1 MPTLDDILADDEPQQ
16 GTLDDILGNSPA
28 NIPAPVGIKPRGILG
43 AAKDT
48 AIDLAKGAVGL
59 GQSAVGVADIV
70 TGNMVGQGMRSIGY
84 DPEATNKF
92 LSQGYSDARKQAN
105 LNVEQAEGFVDTA
118 KAYLQNPS
126 AAFGAIAESAPSSI
140 GMVGAVRGV
149 AGKMLTSALAKN
161 GLTAGTPEA
170 AAFAS
175 QFFRDPKTIATLTG
189 IGGGAEGLLTSGS
202 IQEQGVAEGKDWQDT
217 VLPALGAGALTG
229 LIGVGS
235 SKIPGFRDAEVA
247 LATAGMRG
255 ATGKGLLASGKEI
268 AKSMFKEGVL
278 EEMPQSAQEQVF
290 TNLAMDKPW
299 DEGVA
304 KSAATG
310 LVVGAGQGGG
320 MSTISEGIGA
330 LKTDPAVEK
339 VQADT
344 LDKVLPEGATL
355 DKLEGGE
362 ATVTIQTAAGTTT
375 VTAAPEDIAKQM
387 LAGKPLSE
395 MAKQGVEARASR
407 LADLEAKAL
416 GGEQFTPD
424 ERKEYQKL
432 LAKSG
437 TKKFEQ
443 LMGDPARPE
452 VVRFRVADKVYEY
465 APPAGMNRAQI
476 DAEMATR
483 AKSPGS
489 QFNWLKKNTVEVT
502 DAEVK
507 PQATPANE
515 PVQAVHPGP
524 EQVVDGVSESLKS
537 TEGETNE
544 NTRSSNN
551 IAGKVKPGATAAR
564 SAGGAADGD
573 ISPEAVSAL
582 AGNADGNVSGT
593 AGAGSVNDTL
603 NNLTFQHDTLVDQWE
618 ALPAGP
624 EKTAVQ
630 EEIFKIREEMNNAAI
645 PETVVPAQ
653 GRSDQNPPT
662 VPEVLP
668 EEPPVDGMAV
678 APAEV
683 ATKIDKDLKYD
694 GDNLS
699 LPQFTYQAGPL
710 KGVTFSAKDASE
722 ESVRAA
728 AEKMRAQWEGK
739 KNNAVV
745 APEKAVEGVTPAKVE
760 KPTEIVRTSV
770 SKDHPFETS
779 KAVTVEGFHGTPDE
793 FTDFDSGKS
802 AKANQGG
809 IFFTTDHKLAKA
821 YTLGKRDVIQ
831 ATVEFKDPLVWDF
844 NGPDDLDM
852 NKVISAAKDKGHDGV
867 IFKNFF
873 EPVDIDTGNEF
884 STLYVT
890 FKPERIKTSL
900 SGAAAQKAAPAPRP
914 RPEKKT
920 AKAAPKPKAAKPKTE
935 NPLPSAYAV
944 QAKVIA
950 EDIAAGDTAFKRV
963 PSEAA
968 IRAYRVQNPRAKADA
983 AMAEMAEMAE
993 MDEDEYQG
1001 LTAVIEDE
1009 MVAWHG
1015 TPHTVDKFS
1024 SSKIGT
1030 GEGAQAY
1037 GYGLYFAGAKEVAQW
1052 YRDKLSAR
1060 PESIDATLFEE
1071 KEPELTEEVWA
1082 KMVSEG
1088 GWGDDKTYALRGL
1101 LAKTLAGHDGFYIEA
1116 VGRELYN
1123 RVRAAAQ
1130 KVYSNGKLYQVE
1142 LAPAEDEFL
1151 LWDRPLSE
1159 QSEKVRA
1166 ALKNIPQSIRD
1177 AIDGMG
1183 GDGSALYRHISKNIG
1198 NKDIMRHMMK
1208 LVDEGKISAFG
1219 KGDQKA
1225 SEYLHS
1231 LGVRGIKYLDGTSR
1245 NKPLKDIK
1253 AEFLKELPEDAE
1265 FSDVEEMIGTGT
1277 FSPKNEAILKALI
1290 ADDWLGFDYPAQAIS
1305 AALGSKLSGYDPSP
1319 ALVQAIA
1326 DAQDGGTYN
1335 YVVFNDEDITILS
1348 AEKQDRDRLGDPTK
1362 AEAEKVQKG
1371 IDGKT
1376 LIQAAEWLISNTPNN
1391 GHKLIAAKVRVALLR
1406 LKGAGVEFNLNVT
1419 HVGDEIPA
1427 SSANSRGVSTTDFS
1441 DVIKTTVR
1449 LNGADVTGKV
1459 GMSYETVLHEL
1470 IHAATQAAIH
1480 VGNRKVSKGTTLA
1493 KTTADL
1499 ITATNLIINH
1509 FNTRAKSGEQLTEFE
1524 QRILQR
1530 NVNALNNPSEV
1541 LAWTLSNKEMQDYL
1555 ETVKL
1560 NKTET
1565 LWSRFVQSVRTF
1577 FGLTAASD
1585 TALSEVLRLGED
1597 LLNADANVVTSSLD
1611 KLMGRTPVNEFAQDA
1626 QTDIRKATRVIQNM
1640 PAFKKW
1646 FGDSKV
1652 VDSSGKPLVVYH
1664 GGPAELTGDAF
1675 RTGPSGGIFF
1685 VNNKRAAGIHKMG
1698 VKDGAVHEV
1707 YLNLQNPYEVDYR
1720 GTDITRNNAEESIRE
1735 AQANGHD
1742 SVIIRNFIDI
1752 PENRLDVAK
1761 RFGVQ
1766 HKYKGDIYIAF
1777 SPTQIKSIFNQT
1789 WDPANPAIDMQVQT
1803 PLGIIADEQIS
1814 EALKSG
1820 QKKLGTAVQALKN
1833 PKSKLH
1839 DLYVQYAP
1847 QWLAVTPLHTLVQ
1860 TFGKTIPQ
1868 IKDFAK
1874 HLDAVVS
1881 AKTEIVDTSK
1891 VVYDKAMEMAQKT
1904 VGLDVFNTAAATA
1917 SFNRMTPWK
1926 DLYSQDWTAVGKT
1939 RSEKLKNAQKKW
1951 VAAKMQKATGLTYIE
1966 AYSEAKKAYDALKTD
1981 DMKQAYQDTVEHI
1994 AGIRTREKNNLL
2006 RYIEKVTEPNS
2017 DERKEMMLKFD
2028 ATFTDL
2034 HGAYWPLA
2042 RVGDFVLKY
2051 VDKDGFKWAEHFTT
2065 IAERNEAKAER
2076 VAAGVD
2082 PDGIKESYKDKQP
2095 AGAVAIPAM
2104 MLEQLSK
2111 TVRAKYMKDINPNDS
2126 EAVEAAMEAAQNTI
2140 NDMTQIWLRWQPE
2153 TSALKNSVRRKNV
2166 KGYSL
2171 DMLRSYLDYM
2181 QRHASN
2187 IAWTEQGKKI
2197 EGDLKS
2203 MGDDIKAK
2211 LDGDVAANTDM
2222 ENHLL
2227 NDLRA
2232 RVQALRSV
2240 KVGVAASFL
2249 GKVGTGWY
2257 MTSPSIALVQMT
2269 QLGALTLPKLAV
2281 KYGPVKAAKALALW
2295 TKEAFKKDY
2304 RRAAMFDDPV
2314 VAVLFDELHAV
2325 VTIDNRNTPAAKGKE
2340 LGEPLFSEE
2349 YVAKRIADSE
2359 KVTPY
2364 QRRLLVLR
2372 EAMARNLLDISA
2384 AHEAFD
2390 VTNGK
2395 DPNSLM
2401 AKGFAIA
2408 MKPMSL
2414 SELTSRK
2421 AAVLSTYDLASQDG
2435 KDFFLAMN
2443 DIAEVVNDTLY
2454 SYSKENKGAAL
2465 QGGLTRVV
2473 LQFQH
2478 YRIMTGIRLAMLLNN
2493 AIRGESKEIKAAA
2506 TKEFVGIMGMTG
2518 ALAGSLGMPFA
2529 GTVFA
2534 ILGAILGD
2542 DDEPEDYRLMYTN
2555 WLQDT
2560 FPKTVADLLTH
2571 GLPSLAGADISK
2583 RVGLQDVY
2591 GMQNEP
2597 PPRLHGK
2604 ELAAWWAAN
2613 QLGPTFSVGAG
2624 LAQGYD
2630 EFFNKGNYM
2639 KGLEAAAPKPIKDVF
2654 KAIRVATDGV
2664 KTGAGKKLIPDDQ
2677 IGPDE
2682 VLMIA
2687 LGFNPEEIS
2696 KAQGAERSLQGIKI
2710 RISERRGKL
2719 IRRAAEAIIEG
2730 DGASDALEDI
2740 RKFNLRMPR
2749 FAIGGR
2755 DIKPAVRKIL
2765 RGESG
2770 TTGRRERDVATQYE
2784 VPVYQE

>member
-1 MPTLDDILADDEPQQ
+1 MAGSFDDLLEKQRPGSFDDLLVQPSSAQTQ
-16 GTLDDILGNSPA
+16 
-28 NIPAPVGIKPRGILG
+28 APVGIRSVAGEVYTGLKRGV
-43 AAKDT
+43 
-48 AIDLAKGAVGL
+48 VGEL
-59 GQSAVGVADIV
+59 PK
-70 TGNMVGQGMRSIGY
+70 MVGQAAKWATE
-84 DPEATNKF
+84 PESGVYKF
-92 LSQGYSDARKQAN
+92 GQGIVNAAEAR
-105 LNVEQAEGFVDTA
+105 
-118 KAYLQNPS
+118 
-126 AAFGAIAESAPSSI
+126 
-140 GMVGAVRGV
+140 
-149 AGKMLTSALAKN
+149 LAK
-161 GLTAGTPEA
+161 PEI
-170 AAFAS
+170 
-175 QFFRDPKTIATLTG
+175 QLNP
-189 IGGGAEGLLTSGS
+189 EGHNAVTN
-202 IQEQGVAEGKDWQDT
+202 A
-217 VLPALGAGALTG
+217 
-229 LIGVGS
+229 
-235 SKIPGFRDAEVA
+235 
-247 LATAGMRG
+247 
-255 ATGKGLLASGKEI
+255 LASG
-268 AKSMFKEGVL
+268 A
-278 EEMPQSAQEQVF
+278 EM
-290 TNLAMDKPW
+290 LAPS
-299 DEGVA
+299 VA
-304 KSAATG
+304 IP
-310 LVVGAGQGGG
+310 LVVGAGLAAAPEAAVGGALGLGISALAGAVPMG
-320 MSTISEGIGA
+320 MAQAQDTMERVKEAGGDAEAARIAGWKSGAIEAGGETVGTYLGGKLLGIGGKVIKDA
-330 LKTDPAVEK
+330 LKARVDEGVLKPFAKQLAKTATGEVATEMGQGYGQATVEKNAGVDVDPWQQAKETIAPTLGMTALLAPFGLAGHIKNARVDPAVEK

-344 LDKVLPEGATL
+344 LNKVLPEGATL

-362 ATVTIQTAAGTTT
+362 ATVTIQTASGTTT
-375 VTAAPEDIAKQM
+375 IKAAPEDIAKQM

-395 MAKQGVEARASR
+395 MAKQGVESRAAR

-432 LAKSG
+432 LTKSG

-443 LMGDPARPE
+443 LQNDPVRPE

-465 APPAGMNRAQI
+465 APPAGMSRAQI
-476 DAEMATR
+476 DAELATR

-489 QFNWLKKNTVEVT
+489 QFNWLKKNTVEVK

-515 PVQAVHPGP
+515 PVQAVQPGP
-524 EQVVDGVSESLKS
+524 EQVVDGVSEPLTVGENRKETSS
-537 TEGETNE
+537 EGKNE
-544 NTRSSNN
+544 PISIQNAPLSGSSMQSEG
-551 IAGKVKPGATAAR
+551 I
-564 SAGGAADGD
+564 D
-573 ISPEAVSAL
+573 
-582 AGNADGNVSGT
+582 
-593 AGAGSVNDTL
+593 
-603 NNLTFQHDTLVDQWE
+603 NLTFQHDTLVDQWE

-630 EEIFKIREEMNNAAI
+630 EEIFKIREEMNNAAVSQ
-645 PETVVPAQ
+645 TVVPPEGGVDQ
-653 GRSDQNPPT
+653 G
-662 VPEVLP
+662 V
-668 EEPPVDGMAV
+668 AV
-678 APAEV
+678 APEILPVQTPAAVEPAGTLSQVLEGTSAKVEPANARPDVAAVEPDKLGSELRQGVDGVPAPIDAGSTVREPGGEPQSVGVDKQRVVEV
-683 ATKIDKDLKYD
+683 AAKVDKDLKYD
-694 GDNLS
+694 GDNLGM
-699 LPQFTYQAGPL
+699 PQFTYQAGPL

-728 AEKMRAQWEGK
+728 AEKMKAQWEGK
-739 KNNAVV
+739 KNNAVQ
-745 APEKAVEGVTPAKVE
+745 ETNTPAKVTTNKGGSLSE
-760 KPTEIVRTSV
+760 PSTSAGSEPTKI
-770 SKDHPFETS
+770 SK
-779 KAVTVEGFHGTPDE
+779 KAV
-793 FTDFDSGKS
+793 KS
-802 AKANQGG
+802 AK
-809 IFFTTDHKLAKA
+809 KLA
-821 YTLGKRDVIQ
+821 
-831 ATVEFKDPLVWDF
+831 P
-844 NGPDDLDM
+844 
-852 NKVISAAKDKGHDGV
+852 
-867 IFKNFF
+867 
-873 EPVDIDTGNEF
+873 
-884 STLYVT
+884 
-890 FKPERIKTSL
+890 KT
-900 SGAAAQKAAPAPRP
+900 K
-914 RPEKKT
+914 PEKK
-920 AKAAPKPKAAKPKTE
+920 AVKAEKPKGGGKLK
-935 NPLPSAYAV
+935 PLPSAYAV

-950 EDIAAGDTAFKRV
+950 EDIAAGDTTFKRV
-963 PSEAA
+963 PSDAA
-968 IRAYRVQNPRAKADA
+968 IRAYREKNPRAKADA
-983 AMAEMAEMAE
+983 AMAEMAEM
-993 MDEDEYQG
+993 DEAEYQG

-1009 MVAWHG
+1009 QVN
-1015 TPHTVDKFS
+1015 TSPTETVD
-1024 SSKIGT
+1024 
-1030 GEGAQAY
+1030 
-1037 GYGLYFAGAKEVAQW
+1037 AKA
-1052 YRDKLSAR
+1052 D
-1060 PESIDATLFEE
+1060 
-1071 KEPELTEEVWA
+1071 
-1082 KMVSEG
+1082 
-1088 GWGDDKTYALRGL
+1088 
-1101 LAKTLAGHDGFYIEA
+1101 
-1116 VGRELYN
+1116 
-1123 RVRAAAQ
+1123 
-1130 KVYSNGKLYQVE
+1130 
-1142 LAPAEDEFL
+1142 
-1151 LWDRPLSE
+1151 
-1159 QSEKVRA
+1159 
-1166 ALKNIPQSIRD
+1166 RD
-1177 AIDGMG
+1177 AMG
-1183 GDGSALYRHISKNIG
+1183 
-1198 NKDIMRHMMK
+1198 
-1208 LVDEGKISAFG
+1208 
-1219 KGDQKA
+1219 
-1225 SEYLHS
+1225 
-1231 LGVRGIKYLDGTSR
+1231 
-1245 NKPLKDIK
+1245 
-1253 AEFLKELPEDAE
+1253 
-1265 FSDVEEMIGTGT
+1265 
-1277 FSPKNEAILKALI
+1277 
-1290 ADDWLGFDYPAQAIS
+1290 
-1305 AALGSKLSGYDPSP
+1305 DPS
-1319 ALVQAIA
+1319 
-1326 DAQDGGTYN
+1326 
-1335 YVVFNDEDITILS
+1335 
-1348 AEKQDRDRLGDPTK
+1348 K

-1371 IDGKT
+1371 IEGKT
-1376 LIQAAEWLISNTPNN
+1376 LIQAAEWLINNTPNN

-1406 LKGAGVEFNLNVT
+1406 LKGAGVEFNLNIT
-1419 HVGDEIPA
+1419 HVGDKIPT
-1427 SSANSRGVSTTDFS
+1427 SSFNSRGVSTTDFS
-1441 DVIKTTVR
+1441 QGIKTTVR

-1459 GMSYETVLHEL
+1459 GVSYETVLHEM

-1480 VGNRKVSKGTTLA
+1480 VGNRKVSAGTTLA
-1493 KTTADL
+1493 KATSGMIDV
-1499 ITATNLIINH
+1499 TNLIIDH
-1509 FNTRAKSGEQLTEFE
+1509 FNARAASGEPLTEFE

-1560 NKTET
+1560 GKKET

-1597 LLNADANVVTSSLD
+1597 LLNADANQIASSLD
-1611 KLMGRTPVNEFAQDA
+1611 KLMGRTPSP
-1626 QTDIRKATRVIQNM
+1626 TDEMVAFHGSRKTSI
-1640 PAFKKW
+1640 
-1646 FGDSKV
+1646 
-1652 VDSSGKPLVVYH
+1652 SGKLKPSEIGDFGAGVYLTPRI
-1664 GGPAELTGDAF
+1664 GFAESFTDLRNFGVRGDAVAK
-1675 RTGPSGGIFF
+1675 GPKGKVFKVEFDLDKKDVLHGDTKLTKEE
-1685 VNNKRAAGIHKMG
+1685 VAHWA
-1698 VKDGAVHEV
+1698 KDGE
-1707 YLNLQNPYEVDYR
+1707 DMR
-1720 GTDITRNNAEESIRE
+1720 GVVT
-1735 AQANGHD
+1735 HD
-1742 SVIIRNFIDI
+1742 DLIDMMGGRNFVGELWSISGAWDSFLQKFGYKAVYDGKYQLMVRDPNVLSNPVEATTEDTDQNI
-1752 PENRLDVAK
+1752 LSAEQIQTP
-1761 RFGVQ
+1761 FGV
-1766 HKYKGDIYIAF
+1766 
-1777 SPTQIKSIFNQT
+1777 
-1789 WDPANPAIDMQVQT
+1789 
-1803 PLGIIADEQIS
+1803 IADEQIS

-1820 QKKLGTAVQALKN
+1820 QKKLDTAVQALKN
-1833 PKSKLH
+1833 PKSKFH

-1868 IKDFAK
+1868 IKNFSERLNAIIAAK
-1874 HLDAVVS
+1874 E
-1881 AKTEIVDTSK
+1881 EIVSSSK
-1891 VVYDKAMEMAQKT
+1891 VLYDKDMELAQKG
-1904 VGLDVFNTAAATA
+1904 VGVDTFNAAAGTA
-1917 SFNRMTPWK
+1917 SFNRMTPWL
-1926 DLYSQDWTAVGKT
+1926 DIYSQEWAAEGKT
-1939 RSEKLKNAQKKW
+1939 KSDKLKNAQKKW
-1951 VAAKMQKATGLTYIE
+1951 VAAKMQKSLKLTFIE

-1981 DMKQAYQDTVEHI
+1981 ELKQAYQDTVEHI
-1994 AGIRTREKNNLL
+1994 GSIRTRDKNNLL
-2006 RYIEKVTEPNS
+2006 QYIEKMTEEGS
-2017 DERKEMMLKFD
+2017 DERKEMMRKFE
-2028 ATFTDL
+2028 AIFADL

-2051 VDKDGFKWAEHFTT
+2051 VDQDGFKWSQQRTT
-2065 IAERNEAKAER
+2065 IAERNELKADII
-2076 VAAGVD
+2076 AAGVD
-2082 PDGIKESYKDKQP
+2082 PSTIKESYKDKQP

-2111 TVRAKYMKDINPNDS
+2111 TVRAKYMKDVNPNDS

-2211 LDGDVAANTDM
+2211 LDSDTATNTDM

-2249 GKVGTGWY
+2249 GKIGTGWY

-2295 TKEAFKKDY
+2295 TKESFKKDY
-2304 RRAAMFDDPV
+2304 RRAPMFDDPSV
-2314 VAVLFDELHAV
+2314 ELLFDELHAV

-2340 LGEPLFSEE
+2340 LGEPLFTEE
-2349 YVAKRIADSE
+2349 QLAKRIADE
-2359 KVTPY
+2359 LTPY

-2384 AHEAFD
+2384 AHEAYD
-2390 VTNGK
+2390 LTRGK
-2395 DPNSLM
+2395 DPDSMMSKVFNL
-2401 AKGFAIA
+2401 A

-2591 GMQNEP
+2591 GMQSDP

-2613 QLGPTFSVGAG
+2613 QLGPVFSVGAG

-2630 EFFNKGNYM
+2630 EMINKGNYM

-2696 KAQGAERSLQGIKI
+2696 KAQGAERSLRGIST
-2710 RISERRGKL
+2710 RITERRGKL
-2719 IRRAAEAIIEG
+2719 IRRAAEAILEG
-2730 DGASDALEDI
+2730 DGDSAAMEDI

-2770 TTGRRERDVATQYE
+2770 TTGKRERDVATQYD
-2784 VPVYQE
+2784 VQVYTGQ

>member
-1 MPTLDDILADDEPQQ
+1 MAYSDEELLGLPAEKTPFSDDELLGMPSSAQAKPPAEVEGGLAASAKQTLGQTVKGIGQAAADYIPGVSQDNAVTRYGQEVVEANPTVVKGFRDIVRNPGKTVTEALGNALPSVGLGVGLRAAGMGLTALSPAAGPLAPVVAAAGQGLAWGGPILAAALPSYSGIREAQIEKGGENVDD
-16 GTLDDILGNSPA
+16 
-28 NIPAPVGIKPRGILG
+28 PRSKLLATLG
-43 AAKDT
+43 AATVGAIEQRFGPQNWAQLAISKEGRAKLAGMMAGDSFWGKIGKGALKGAAVEGSEELAQNPIEQLAAYEDPTT
-48 AIDLAKGAVGL
+48 AKSLEETAFGGVMGAVGGGVL
-59 GQSAVGVADIV
+59 GGGFGI
-70 TGNMVGQGMRSIGY
+70 TG
-84 DPEATNKF
+84 TNK
-92 LSQGYSDARKQAN
+92 
-105 LNVEQAEGFVDTA
+105 
-118 KAYLQNPS
+118 
-126 AAFGAIAESAPSSI
+126 
-140 GMVGAVRGV
+140 
-149 AGKMLTSALAKN
+149 
-161 GLTAGTPEA
+161 
-170 AAFAS
+170 
-175 QFFRDPKTIATLTG
+175 
-189 IGGGAEGLLTSGS
+189 
-202 IQEQGVAEGKDWQDT
+202 
-217 VLPALGAGALTG
+217 
-229 LIGVGS
+229 
-235 SKIPGFRDAEVA
+235 
-247 LATAGMRG
+247 
-255 ATGKGLLASGKEI
+255 
-268 AKSMFKEGVL
+268 
-278 EEMPQSAQEQVF
+278 
-290 TNLAMDKPW
+290 
-299 DEGVA
+299 
-304 KSAATG
+304 
-310 LVVGAGQGGG
+310 
-320 MSTISEGIGA
+320 
-330 LKTDPAVEK
+330 KTDPAVEK
-339 VQADT
+339 VQTDALNT
-344 LDKVLPEGATL
+344 VLPEGATL

-362 ATVTIQTAAGTTT
+362 ATVTIQTASGTTT

-395 MAKQGVEARASR
+395 MAKQGVESRATR

-443 LMGDPARPE
+443 LQDDPARPE

-465 APPAGMNRAQI
+465 APPAGMSRAQI
-476 DAEMATR
+476 DAELATR

-489 QFNWLKKNTVEVT
+489 QFNWLKKNTVEVK
-502 DAEVK
+502 DVEVK

-515 PVQAVHPGP
+515 PVQAVQPGP
-524 EQVVDGVSESLKS
+524 EQVVDGVSESLIPQ
-537 TEGETNE
+537 GEQDG
-544 NTRSSNN
+544 TRIPAGVTPEPARPE
-551 IAGKVKPGATAAR
+551 IAETQ
-564 SAGGAADGD
+564 
-573 ISPEAVSAL
+573 EAPDSQ
-582 AGNADGNVSGT
+582 
-593 AGAGSVNDTL
+593 AGSPDAQVDTL
-603 NNLTFQHDTLVDQWE
+603 NNLTFQHDSLVDQWE

-630 EEIFKIREEMNNAAI
+630 DEIFKIREEMNNAAVSQTAVP
-645 PETVVPAQ
+645 PEGGVGQ
-653 GRSDQNPPT
+653 G
-662 VPEVLP
+662 VAVAPEVLP
-668 EEPPVDGMAV
+668 TQPPAAV
-678 APAEV
+678 KPAGTLSQVLEAETPGGTQKSAGNLPASDTVSTGSSASVGGKPSPDVGRELQPVRV
-683 ATKIDKDLKYD
+683 AAKVDKDLKYD
-694 GDNLS
+694 GDNLG

-722 ESVRAA
+722 ESVRTA
-728 AEKMRAQWEGK
+728 AEKMKAQWEGK
-739 KNNAVV
+739 KNNAVQENNTPSASV
-745 APEKAVEGVTPAKVE
+745 PDTRTEGVTPAKV
-760 KPTEIVRTSV
+760 KKSP
-770 SKDHPFETS
+770 
-779 KAVTVEGFHGTPDE
+779 KA
-793 FTDFDSGKS
+793 K
-802 AKANQGG
+802 
-809 IFFTTDHKLAKA
+809 
-821 YTLGKRDVIQ
+821 
-831 ATVEFKDPLVWDF
+831 
-844 NGPDDLDM
+844 
-852 NKVISAAKDKGHDGV
+852 
-867 IFKNFF
+867 
-873 EPVDIDTGNEF
+873 
-884 STLYVT
+884 
-890 FKPERIKTSL
+890 
-900 SGAAAQKAAPAPRP
+900 
-914 RPEKKT
+914 PEKKAVEPVYRDGSGSETLQIQPYGKIVALNDTKGNLLGRFDT
-920 AKAAPKPKAAKPKTE
+920 AEKAAIAARDMGYGWRDQTGQLPTKPSEKPAPKAKPEKKAVKSEKPKGDGKLK
-935 NPLPSAYAV
+935 PLPSAYAV

-963 PSEAA
+963 PSDAA
-968 IRAYRVQNPRAKADA
+968 IRAYREKNPRAKADA
-983 AMAEMAEMAE
+983 AMAEMAEM
-993 MDEDEYQG
+993 DEAEYQG

-1037 GYGLYFAGAKEVAQW
+1037 GYGLYFAGAKEIAQW
-1052 YRDKLSAR
+1052 YQKQLSPGGLAGLPSYSIGGTTINPRDKHYRAVSRAYSSLNIGDALSKLQIDFTY
-1060 PESIDATLFEE
+1060 ESNAEKKQEFADAIEFL
-1071 KEPELTEEVWA
+1071 
-1082 KMVSEG
+1082 
-1088 GWGDDKTYALRGL
+1088 KTFPKNSQI
-1101 LAKTLAGHDGFYIEA
+1101 KTASS
-1116 VGRELYN
+1116 
-1123 RVRAAAQ
+1123 
-1130 KVYSNGKLYQVE
+1130 KGKLYQVE
-1142 LAPAEDEFL
+1142 LAPAEDEYL
-1151 LWDRPLSE
+1151 LWDLPLSE
-1159 QSEKVRA
+1159 QSDKVKKAINNAAEEATSRKEAIEKSLSDIKQRKA
-1166 ALKNIPQSIRD
+1166 AELEKTRTGEYKDLPMKEKFEILQKLNGEVSAEKLKLDRQLD
-1177 AIDGMG
+1177 AIERLNSG
-1183 GDGSALYRHISKNIG
+1183 GVGRLTNYLTGEPVTGEQLYKQLGKKFGDATAS
-1198 NKDIMRHMMK
+1198 MM
-1208 LVDEGKISAFG
+1208 
-1219 KGDQKA
+1219 
-1225 SEYLHS
+1225 LHS
-1231 LGVRGIKYLDGTSR
+1231 LGIRGIKYLDGTSR
-1245 NKPLKDIK
+1245 
-1253 AEFLKELPEDAE
+1253 
-1265 FSDVEEMIGTGT
+1265 
-1277 FSPKNEAILKALI
+1277 
-1290 ADDWLGFDYPAQAIS
+1290 
-1305 AALGSKLSGYDPSP
+1305 SKGEG
-1319 ALVQAIA
+1319 A
-1326 DAQDGGTYN
+1326 YN

-1348 AEKQDRDRLGDPTK
+1348 AEKQDRNQLGDPSK

-1371 IDGKT
+1371 IEGKT
-1376 LIQAAEWLISNTPNN
+1376 LIQAAEWLINNTPNN

-1406 LKGAGVEFNLNVT
+1406 LKGAGVEFNLNIT
-1419 HVGDEIPA
+1419 HVGDKIPA
-1427 SSANSRGVSTTDFS
+1427 SSAMSRGVSTTDFS
-1441 DVIKTTVR
+1441 QGIKTTVR

-1459 GMSYETVLHEL
+1459 GMSYETVLHEI

-1480 VGNRKVSKGTTLA
+1480 VGNRRVSAGTTLA

-1499 ITATNLIINH
+1499 IAATNLIINH
-1509 FNTRAKSGEQLTEFE
+1509 FNTRAASGETLTEFE
-1524 QRILQR
+1524 HRILQR

-1652 VDSSGKPLVVYH
+1652 VDSAGKPLVVYH
-1664 GGPAELTGDAF
+1664 GGASTVSVFATNGIGPFAASRKGAWFTPNPAYA
-1675 RTGPSGGIFF
+1675 SIAA
-1685 VNNKRAAGIHKMG
+1685 NK
-1698 VKDGAVHEV
+1698 KDGAVYPV
-1707 YLNLQNPYEVDYR
+1707 YLDIKNPKYAGMVEASMITQEQKDALIAQGYDGIVDIRGNLTQYVVFE
-1720 GTDITRNNAEESIRE
+1720 
-1735 AQANGHD
+1735 
-1742 SVIIRNFIDI
+1742 
-1752 PENRLDVAK
+1752 
-1761 RFGVQ
+1761 
-1766 HKYKGDIYIAF
+1766 
-1777 SPTQIKSIFNQT
+1777 PTQIKSIFNQT

-1803 PLGIIADEQIS
+1803 PLGVIADEQIS

-1820 QKKLGTAVQALKN
+1820 QKKLDTAVQALKN

-1860 TFGKTIPQ
+1860 TFGKAIPQ

-1904 VGLDVFNTAAATA
+1904 VGLDVFNNAAATA

-1926 DLYSQDWTAVGKT
+1926 DLYSQDWTKGKT
-1939 RSEKLKNAQKKW
+1939 KSEKLKNAQKKW
-1951 VAAKMQKATGLTYIE
+1951 VAARMQKATGLTYIE
-1966 AYSEAKKAYDALKTD
+1966 AYSETKKAYDALKTD

-2006 RYIEKVTEPNS
+2006 RYIEKVTEPGS

-2076 VAAGVD
+2076 IAAGVD
-2082 PDGIKESYKDKQP
+2082 PSTIKESYKDKQP

-2111 TVRAKYMKDINPNDS
+2111 TVRAKYMKDVNPNDS

-2203 MGDDIKAK
+2203 MGDNIKAK
-2211 LDGDVAANTDM
+2211 LDGDAAANTDM

-2249 GKVGTGWY
+2249 GKIGTGWY

-2295 TKEAFKKDY
+2295 TKEAFKKEY
-2304 RRAAMFDDPV
+2304 RRAPMFNDPIV
-2314 VAVLFDELHAV
+2314 ELLFDELHAV
-2325 VTIDNRNTPAAKGKE
+2325 VTIDNRNTPAAKKADGTPKD
-2340 LGEPLFSEE
+2340 LGDRLYSDEQMIE
-2349 YVAKRIADSE
+2349 RISSKD
-2359 KVTPY
+2359 VTPY

-2384 AHEAFD
+2384 AHEAYD
-2390 VTNGK
+2390 LTRGK
-2395 DPNSLM
+2395 DPDSMMSKVFNL
-2401 AKGFAIA
+2401 A

-2478 YRIMTGIRLAMLLNN
+2478 YRIMTGIRLAMLFHQGLQEFRNEGVS
-2493 AIRGESKEIKAAA
+2493 AGLKADA

-2560 FPKTVADLLTH
+2560 FPKTIADLLTH

-2591 GMQNEP
+2591 GMQSEP

-2613 QLGPTFSVGAG
+2613 QLGPVFSVGAG

-2630 EFFNKGNYM
+2630 EMINKGNYM

-2696 KAQGAERSLQGIKI
+2696 KAQGAERSLRGISTQI
-2710 RISERRGKL
+2710 TERRGKL
-2719 IRRAAEAIIEG
+2719 IRRAAEAILEG
-2730 DGASDALEDI
+2730 DGDSAAMEDI

-2749 FAIGGR
+2749 FAISGR
-2755 DIKPAVRKIL
+2755 DIKPVVRKIL
-2765 RGESG
+2765 WGESG
-2770 TTGRRERDVATQYE
+2770 TTGKRERDVATQYE
-2784 VPVYQE
+2784 VPVLME